1 MAEYLITLAIET
13 DEGQGNPAKW
23 DWPNVI
29 DSPYPVGVVGSVD
42 VTGLDASVGI
52 IRLLGRLGVPHE
64 VCMNIE
70 LEGYHG

>member
-1 MAEYLITLAIET
+1 MAEYLITLAVET
-13 DEGQGNPAKW
+13 EEGQGDPANW
-23 DWPNVI
+23 DWATLV
-29 DSPYPVGVVGSVD
+29 DSPLPVGVVGSAD
-42 VTGLDASVGI
+42 VTGLDTSVGI

>member
-1 MAEYLITLAIET
+1 MAECLITLFIET
-13 DEGQGNPAKW
+13 EEGQGDPAKW
-23 DWPNVI
+23 DWAALI
-29 DSPYPVGVVGSVD
+29 DSPLPVGVVGSVD
-42 VTGLDASVGI
+42 VTGLDPNVGI